1 MYLNKAQKEMII
13 SLSGVVGFCN
23 TMAKSDYVSSEN
35 KEKLLT
41 ASKLARDVME
51 DMEIGADEDQLRGV
65 IRFAKNCVLLVMP
78 NTHPMTD
85 EDCVVVSRSTVSR
98 IVSDSLC
105 ECFFC
110 EKNMSEV
117 KKCQTRKDLLECGVD
132 GKGSPCP
139 FMF

>member
-1 MYLNKAQKEMII
+1 MII

-65 IRFAKNCVLLVMP
+65 IRYANNSVVMVTPKTSP
-78 NTHPMTD
+78 NANAD
-85 EDCVVVSRSTVSR
+85 LVVVDRNTVSR
-98 IVSDSLC
+98 LVSDSLA
-105 ECFFC
+105 ECWFC
-110 EKNMSEV
+110 EKKGSAI
-117 KKCQTRKDLLECGVD
+117 KSCQRRKDLLECGALGGD
-132 GKGSPCP
+132 GECP
-139 FMF
+139 YQK

>member
-65 IRFAKNCVLLVMP
+65 IRYANNSVVMVTPKTSP
-78 NTHPMTD
+78 NANAD
-85 EDCVVVSRSTVSR
+85 LVVVDRNTVSR
-98 IVSDSLC
+98 LVSDSLA
-105 ECFFC
+105 ECWFC
-110 EKNMSEV
+110 EKRGNQI
-117 KKCQTRKDLLECGVD
+117 KNCQRRKDLLECGALGGD
-132 GKGSPCP
+132 GECP
-139 FMF
+139 YQH

>member
-1 MYLNKAQKEMII
+1 MII

-65 IRFAKNCVLLVMP
+65 IRYANNSVVMVTPKTSP
-78 NTHPMTD
+78 NANAD
-85 EDCVVVSRSTVSR
+85 LVVVDRNTVSR
-98 IVSDSLC
+98 LVSDSLA
-105 ECFFC
+105 ECWFC
-110 EKNMSEV
+110 EKRGNQI
-117 KKCQTRKDLLECGVD
+117 KNCQRRKDLLECGALGGD
-132 GKGSPCP
+132 GECP
-139 FMF
+139 YQH

>member
-1 MYLNKAQKEMII
+1 MII

-51 DMEIGADEDQLRGV
+51 DMEIGVDEDQLRGV
-65 IRFAKNCVLLVMP
+65 LRFADNCALMVLP
-78 NTHPMTD
+78 KTSPQTD
-85 EDCVVVSRSTVSR
+85 ADLVVVSRSTVSR
-98 IVSDSLC
+98 IVDDALS

-110 EKNMSEV
+110 DKTLSEA
-117 KKCQTRKDLLECGVD
+117 KKCQRRKDLLECGALGGD
-132 GKGSPCP
+132 GECP
-139 FMF
+139 YQH